1 MFRSITSI
9 ISAVSSFVANGHQ
22 ILHHVSCS
30 PSKIP
35 YIGFSPVRLQT
46 DIQPRPS
53 LRRSRVKR
61 EVRMHRSQHSLYVAT
76 AAGSNSC
83 SRLGIYN
90 GAISQEASQSRGPWL
105 ANGLCCPLRSSL
117 TTASS
122 APLDASFR
130 LIFFVRPVF
139 ALRPRLGWHRGV
151 PQFNPRISLHVPPLR
166 PRRSKRLHMAV
177 PSPFAPAFAI
187 PAQARRT
194 QRHHRR
200 FSGGQFNGAA
210 EFTSCYGPKSCS
222 PDSGTDFYFRAFPSI
237 SHLIEESNMTTWVNS
252 QFPRPDFHRLD
263 TRPYGLHT
271 ELTGFYGLLMGSL
284 KTLMV
289 TLTEPN
295 ISQLIFGHRRVPM
308 CPDIIL
314 SGPRSAGFLSGLFA
328 SRLLWIL

>member
-1 MFRSITSI
+1 MFRSVTSNV
-9 ISAVSSFVANGHQ
+9 SAVSSIVANGHQ
-22 ILHHVSCS
+22 IMHHVSCS

-53 LRRSRVKR
+53 LQGARVKC
-61 EVRMHRSQHSLYVAT
+61 EDHMHRTPHNLYAAR
-76 AAGSNSC
+76 AAGSSSC
-83 SRLGIYN
+83 SQFGISS
-90 GAISQEASQSRGPWL
+90 GAVSQTASQSRGPWL
-105 ANGLCCPLRSSL
+105 TNGLCCPVRSSL

-122 APLDASFR
+122 APLDASFW

-139 ALRPRLGWHRGV
+139 ALRPRLGWPRGV
-151 PQFNPRISLHVPPLR
+151 PQFNPRISLNVPPLR

-200 FSGGQFNGAA
+200 FSGGQFNEAA
-210 EFTSCYGPKSCS
+210 EFTSCYGPKSCL
-222 PDSGTDFYFRAFPSI
+222 PDSGTDFYFQAFPSI
-237 SHLIEESNMTTWVNS
+237 SHLIEKSNITTWVNS

-271 ELTGFYGLLMGSL
+271 G
-284 KTLMV
+284 
-289 TLTEPN
+289 
-295 ISQLIFGHRRVPM
+295 
-308 CPDIIL
+308 
-314 SGPRSAGFLSGLFA
+314 
-328 SRLLWIL
+328 

>member
-1 MFRSITSI
+1 MFRSVTSKV
-9 ISAVSSFVANGHQ
+9 SAVSSIVANGHQ
-22 ILHHVSCS
+22 IMHHVSCS

-53 LRRSRVKR
+53 LKGARVKR
-61 EVRMHRSQHSLYVAT
+61 EDRMQRTPPSLY
-76 AAGSNSC
+76 AAKAASSI
-83 SRLGIYN
+83 SYSHLGIH
-90 GAISQEASQSRGPWL
+90 GGDILRTASQSRGPWL
-105 ANGLCCPLRSSL
+105 AKGLCCPLRSSL

-139 ALRPRLGWHRGV
+139 ALRPPLGWQRGV
-151 PQFNPRISLHVPPLR
+151 PQFNPRISLNVPPLR

-194 QRHHRR
+194 QRHPRR
-200 FSGGQFNGAA
+200 FSGGQFNEAA
-210 EFTSCYGPKSCS
+210 EFTSCYGPKRCL
-222 PDSGTDFYFRAFPSI
+222 PDSGTDYYFRAFPSI
-237 SHLIEESNMTTWVNS
+237 SHLLEKSNITTWVNS

-271 ELTGFYGLLMGSL
+271 VLTGSYG
-284 KTLMV
+284 
-289 TLTEPN
+289 
-295 ISQLIFGHRRVPM
+295 
-308 CPDIIL
+308 
-314 SGPRSAGFLSGLFA
+314 
-328 SRLLWIL
+328 